1 MRLRRPKVADTGHGT
16 FDGGRFDGELIGD
29 SLVDEPFG
37 DECADFTLARGECV
51 ESFAHFLLAL
61 AAGGM
66 RNASFKHLSG
76 DSWGEYCVTVGD
88 GVNRVDEVVLGDVL
102 EQEAAGSGV
111 ETAKGV
117 IVPSSYVVRMRM
129 LMVGQRLVMRR
140 VASMPSI
147 PGIRTSMRI
156 TFGNGRC

>member
-1 MRLRRPKVADTGHGT
+1 MSAIAQAQSCEDTGHGT

-29 SLVDEPFG
+29 FLVDEPFG

-111 ETAKGV
+111 ETTKGV
-117 IVPSSYVVRMRM
+117 IVLVVRGKDENC
-129 LMVGQRLVMRR
+129 LLY
-140 VASMPSI
+140 
-147 PGIRTSMRI
+147 TSDAADD
-156 TFGNGRC
+156 